1 MYDGLLEYLSSE
13 CGCMFLSDL
22 RRSNVRF
29 KLDGPLEKVEEDSY
43 SLSEWQEAV
52 YYILGNAPEFSN
64 VNEAKKYLLEQ
75 IRLG

>member
-29 KLDGPLEKVEEDSY
+29 KLDEPLEKVKEDLY

-52 YYILGNAPEFSN
+52 CYILGNAPEFSN
-64 VNEAKKYLLEQ
+64 TNEAKKYLLEQ

>member
-29 KLDGPLEKVEEDSY
+29 KLDRPLQKVKEDIY
-43 SLSEWQEAV
+43 SLPEWQEAV
-52 YYILGNAPEFSN
+52 SYILGNAPEFST
-64 VNEAKKYLLEQ
+64 VTEAKEYLLEQ